1 MRLITKE
8 TDYAI
13 RAVMQ
18 LARRPGV
25 FVSSAEMAAAEQIP
39 LQFLRRILQRLLKAG
54 LVVSREGVAGGVSL
68 RARPERIQML
78 DIMRVFQGQVEI
90 SECMFRRKLCANRGT
105 CVLRRRIRAIEQRLT
120 DEFAGISI
128 GDLLSDAEG
137 RSTPR
142 GLRGRARKPVRS
154 KRVGRRPDSAIKK
167 RGAR

>member
-25 FVSSAEMAAAEQIP
+25 FVSSAEMAAAEKIP
-39 LQFLRRILQRLLKAG
+39 LPFLRRILQRLLKAG
-54 LVVSREGVAGGVSL
+54 LVASREGISGGVSL
-68 RARPERIQML
+68 RARPERIQLL
-78 DIMRVFQGQVEI
+78 DIMKVFQGQIEL
-90 SECMFRRKLCANRGT
+90 SECMFRKKLCANRGT

-128 GDLLSDAEG
+128 ADLLSDATG
-137 RSTPR
+137 KTN
-142 GLRGRARKPVRS
+142 LRGQACKPARA
-154 KRVGRRPDSAIKK
+154 KRIGRRRDSAIKK
-167 RGAR
+167 RGAK

>member
-18 LARRPGV
+18 LARQPGV
-25 FVSSAEMAAAEQIP
+25 FVSSAEMAAAEKIP
-39 LQFLRRILQRLLKAG
+39 LPFLRRILQRLLKAG
-54 LVVSREGVAGGVSL
+54 LVVSREGATGGVSL
-68 RARPERIQML
+68 HVHPERIQML
-78 DIMRVFQGQVEI
+78 DIMRVFQGQVEL

-128 GDLLSDAEG
+128 ADLLSDAQ
-137 RSTPR
+137 
-142 GLRGRARKPVRS
+142 GRATVRAQASKPARS
-154 KRVGRRPDSAIKK
+154 KRVGRQRSSASRK

>member
-18 LARRPGV
+18 LARQPGV
-25 FVSSAEMAAAEQIP
+25 FVSSAEMAAAEKIP
-39 LQFLRRILQRLLKAG
+39 LPFLRRILQRLLKAG
-54 LVVSREGVAGGVSL
+54 LVVSREGATGGVSL
-68 RARPERIQML
+68 LAHPERIQML
-78 DIMRVFQGQVEI
+78 DIMRVFQGQVEL

-120 DEFAGISI
+120 DEFADISI
-128 GDLLSDAEG
+128 ADLLSDAQ
-137 RSTPR
+137 
-142 GLRGRARKPVRS
+142 GRATVRDQASKPARS
-154 KRVGRRPDSAIKK
+154 KRVGGRRNSASRK